1 VKLVVLLK
9 NIIVVSAIEVTWHI
23 AQQIVQNH
31 LLMVVVE
38 CYAELRDVMNVM
50 LENDI
55 IVENVEIVIQHIDQ
69 QIVHIDSALFYSLYL
84 YRVMVMYV

>member
-31 LLMVVVE
+31 VLMVVVGY
-38 CYAELRDVMNVM
+38 CVELRDVMNVV

-69 QIVHIDSALFYSLYL
+69 QIVHIDSALFYSLYF